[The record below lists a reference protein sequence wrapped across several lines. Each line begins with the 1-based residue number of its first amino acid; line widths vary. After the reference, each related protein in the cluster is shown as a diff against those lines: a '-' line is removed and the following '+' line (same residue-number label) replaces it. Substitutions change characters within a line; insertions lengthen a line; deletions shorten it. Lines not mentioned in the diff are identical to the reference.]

1 MEEKR
6 NARGVLVGNL
16 RDRDH
21 FEDPRADWTTL
32 KKKKK
37 RTELLAQDRNSR
49 FCGHGYERFW
59 VP

>member
-37 RTELLAQDRNSR
+37 KTNLLAKKKISWLLG
-49 FCGHGYERFW
+49 FG
-59 VP
+59 